1 MDYPCTR
8 FGDFSFSRIGFIMR
22 TDRETDGRTD
32 RQTDRQ
38 TDGRTD
44 RQTDRQTD
52 TAKHCTPTTA
62 LALARVIKFCLY
74 VTFNHGH
81 NKLT

>member
-22 TDRETDGRTD
+22 TDRETE
-32 RQTDRQ
+32 RQTDGQ

-44 RQTDRQTD
+44 RQTDRQTPLN
-52 TAKHCTPTTA
+52 TVLPQLHWHW
-62 LALARVIKFCLY
+62 RE
-74 VTFNHGH
+74 
-81 NKLT
+81 